1 MKKILLALILL
12 LIARAGFAQA
22 PNISYPGPQ
31 VYVAGQTIANLPP
44 TNSGGAVPAM
54 VYSKVTTL
62 AGNGAAGSTDGLGA
76 VARFKTP
83 YAIANDAAGNIY
95 VVDYGNNSIRKVTPG
110 GLVSTFIATGLLYPG
125 GIAVD
130 AAGNVYIADTGNQQI
145 KMATPAGV
153 VTVLAGSGSQG
164 FANGPAATA
173 TFKNPQDVAV
183 DAAGNVYV
191 ADFGNNQIRKISGG
205 MVSVLAGNGAS
216 GFQDGTFAVAKFKTP
231 FGVAVDATGN
241 VYVADFG
248 NSAIRKVT
256 PGGVVTTLAGGF
268 GVGSANGTGNAAT
281 FNKPSDLTV
290 DANGYV
296 YVSDSYNS
304 LIRKISPAGVV
315 TTFAGKDGY
324 FARVDGVGTDAVF
337 AFPIGITVDGN
348 GNLYTADN
356 GTNTIRK
363 ATTEG
368 YYIDKALLAGLS
380 FDPTTGIISG
390 TPTDASPAD
399 TYTISAYNDNGGST
413 TTISIEVRVAS
424 NDANLSALTASMGV
438 LTPVFAPTTKRYIIN
453 VPNSTTS
460 IAVTPTLSDIN
471 AALKINGV
479 AHASGASSGTISLG
493 VGNTDIAIQVVAE
506 SDTTISNYL
515 VSVVRAG
522 VAVAPPVI
530 AYTTPNSYTV
540 NLPIPNLAPVNSGG
554 AVPNNPYGEVTTITT
569 ALSNP
574 IGITTDPAGNIYVV
588 DVSNQIRKITPGG
601 AISIFTSTAAG
612 LDNVKGL
619 ASDAQGNIYVGDA
632 NNNKIRIISPS
643 GAVNTLAGHSGDYAY
658 KDGIDTTARFANP
671 SGVSVDASGNVY
683 VADFDNNVVRKIGLD
698 QQVSTLAGS
707 GSAGSVNA
715 NGAAASFNGP
725 VGVASDASGNVY
737 VADRSNNLI
746 RKISPAGD
754 VITFAGS
761 GAAGQMN
768 GTGIAASFDTPSAV
782 AIDAAGTVYVADAA
796 NSKIR
801 KITPA
806 GVVTTLAGAG
816 FYDLLDGNGTKA
828 RFNYPL
834 GITVDAY
841 GHVYVADWANNA
853 VRKIEVTGY
862 SITPTALPAG
872 LVFDPATGI
881 ISGTPTA
888 KTPKK
893 TYTITAY
900 NLGGSSSTTVDITIT
915 LPSSEAR
922 LKSLALS
929 SGSLSPSFN
938 PATMSYNVTV
948 TKSSLTLTPT
958 GYDLQ
963 ATIKIN
969 GVDSPNGSLSAPIP
983 LNLGANS
990 VTIELTAP
998 DGVTVKT
1005 YTLNVTRNPSS
1016 TNANLSSLTPSAGTL
1031 SPSFASGTANYTAAV
1046 SNATTDITIKP
1057 VTANINATMQVNGV
1071 DVAKGASSA
1080 PIPLTVGLNTITTIV
1095 TAEDG
1100 TSTKTYTIKITR
1112 APSTNAGLDGLVL
1125 SDGILTPVFA
1135 TGTPGYTASVPN
1147 ATATIT
1153 LTPTVSDAT
1162 ASVKVNGVTVV
1173 SGAASGA
1180 IPLVA
1185 GPNSITTVV
1194 TAQDGTTTQTYT
1206 ITITR
1211 APSMDDNLAG
1221 IVLSAGTLSPAFAPG
1236 TTSYTASVANTISN
1250 ITVTPTGEE
1259 SNATITV
1266 NGVTV
1271 ASGTASGAIPLTA
1284 GVNAITIAV
1293 TAQDGSST
1301 KNYTISV
1308 TRGPSSNANL
1318 SGISLSSGTLS
1329 PVFTPGMLTYT
1340 STVNSAVSTITL
1352 TPTAA
1357 DAGAAIQVNGV
1368 SVVSGTP
1375 SAGINL
1381 NMGSN
1386 VITTLVTAEDG
1397 TTKTYTINVTR
1408 AQSSDATL
1416 SGFTISA
1423 GSLSPAFAPATTG
1436 YTTSVSNATT
1446 GVTITATSNSGV
1458 STITVNGV
1466 TTPSGVSSAVQPLTV
1481 GANVITVKVTAED
1494 GVTVNT
1500 YTLTATRAASANASL
1515 ANLAI
1520 SAGTL
1525 SPTFVSATLSYTAS
1539 VGNATTTITL
1549 APTLSDVNA
1558 TVTVNGVATASGAA
1572 SAPVPLA
1579 AGANPIAVVV
1589 TAQDGTTTSTYTVN
1603 VTRAPSANANLAN
1616 LTASSGALSPAF
1628 SAGTLFYS
1636 SSVSNATASA
1646 TITPTLSDATATV
1659 TVNGTAVASGTPSGA
1674 IALSVGA
1681 NSIAVVV
1688 TAQDG
1693 STTKTYTVSITR
1705 AASSDA
1711 TLAGLTVSTGTLS
1724 PGFTSANGAYTLTVA
1739 NADNTITI
1747 TPTQNEANASITV
1760 NGTAVASGSASTAIP
1775 LVVGGNTLTVV
1786 VTAQDGSTKTY
1797 TINVSRPASANADL
1811 TNLALS
1817 TGSLNPSFAGGTITY
1832 TASVGNAITTITFT
1846 PTLSDATATVTVNGT
1861 TVASGTASGN
1871 IALNVGANVINTVVT
1886 AQNGTTK
1893 TYKVTVTRAASA
1905 DATLSNLAISAGTLS
1920 PTFASATTGYAATV
1934 ANTTNAITITPT
1946 VNEPNATVKVNG
1958 NTVASGSASGAIALT
1973 VGVNAI
1979 TTTVTAQDGSTTKTY
1994 TVTVT
1999 RQQSSNA
2006 DLSNLVPSTGSI
2018 SPTFNPAVT
2027 SYTDLVSNATSS
2039 ITITPTNSDA
2049 NAIIKVNGNTV
2060 AGGSASSAITLA
2072 VGPNVVTIQVTAQ
2085 DGTVKNYSVT
2095 ITRAAAA
2102 ASNDANLLSLAIST
2116 GTLTP
2121 AFAPATSS
2129 YTVAVGNATNSIQVT
2144 AASSES
2150 HASITVNGTT
2160 VASGTPSGAIS
2171 LNVGGNTITTV
2182 ITAEDGISTKTYT
2195 INVTRA
2201 PSANAD
2207 LADITLSAG
2216 SLNPSFAAGTL
2227 NYTANVGNAVT
2238 AINLTQTTADA
2249 GATIKVNGV
2258 TVASGAASANIP
2270 LTVGANVITTIVTA
2284 QDGTTTKTYKVT
2296 VTRAQSSN
2304 ADLANITLSAGTL
2317 SPVFA
2322 AGATS
2327 YAASVANAVT
2337 TIKLTPTV
2345 ADATA
2350 TIKVNGTT
2358 VASGAASGNIAL
2370 VVGANTVTTVV
2381 TAQDGTPKTYTVT
2394 VTRAPSSNANL
2405 ANITLSNG
2413 TLNPVFA
2420 QGTVSYT
2427 ASVSNAVSSLTLTP
2441 AVADA
2446 TATVQVNG
2454 NAVSSGSAS
2463 GAIALAVGPNII
2475 TALVTAEDGTQ
2486 KSYTVTV
2493 TRAKSPNAD
2502 LADLTLSSGTL
2513 SPSFTGGTVTYNVAV
2528 GNLITSVALTPA
2540 VAEPN
2545 ATVQVNGV
2553 SVASGSASAGVPLSV
2568 GPNSIT
2574 VAVTAQDG
2582 SIKNYTVT
2590 VTRAPSPDAT
2600 LSNIALSAGTLTP
2613 TFASATTGY
2622 TASVGNAVTSV
2633 TLTPTVNEPNATV
2646 KVNGTTLAS
2655 GSASGAINLAVG
2667 PNVITTA
2674 VTAQDGT
2681 STQTYTVTVTRA
2693 PSSNAF
2699 LNALGVS
2706 TGNYSPSFG
2715 SNIYGYTMLVTNN
2728 VTSIKL
2734 TPVLADNTATITVN
2748 GAVVANGAAS
2758 SPISLIVGNNFINTV
2773 VTAQDGTTIK
2783 TYTVIVNRALSSE
2796 NDLSSLTISN
2806 GTLTPGF
2813 QSGINDYTDAVGNAI
2828 TSVTVTPTVA
2838 DVTATVKVNNV
2849 TVASGAAS
2857 APINL
2862 TIGTNTITAIVTAQ
2876 NGATNT
2882 YTVTVTRAAS
2892 VNADLAGLTTNAGPI
2907 NPVFAPGTTAYTVAT
2922 VANTVSTIKLTPTT
2936 SDATATVT
2944 VNGITVASGTASP
2957 DIPLNV
2963 GANSIPV
2970 VVKAQ
2975 GGNTKTY
2982 TVSLSRL
2989 PSANADLAGV
2999 TLSAGTLSPAFA
3011 AGTTNYTTTISNA
3024 DAGITITPNTS
3035 DATATVK
3042 VNGTTV
3048 ASGTASN
3055 NVPLIVGTNT
3065 ITIVVTAQNG
3075 TQQTYTIVATREAS
3089 ANADLANLIP
3099 ESTGT
3104 LSPTFNPATQSY
3116 QVVVIYQVTGIKF
3129 TPVTADAT
3137 ATVTVNG
3144 TAVASGTQ
3152 SASLPL
3158 ALGQNTVTVSVTAQN
3173 GTKKDYTVV
3182 VTRLK
3187 SSDNNLSALS
3197 TNAGP
3202 LSPAFSAGVTS
3213 YLVNVSNA
3221 TTSATITASVND
3233 ANATIDVLGQ
3243 QLPSGTESAATP
3255 LGLGNND
3262 IAVAVTAMDGTVK
3275 TYTVTINRALS
3286 NDAALGGLQLS
3297 AGTLSPAFSAST
3309 GNYTATVPYEDDVIK
3324 ITPTPGDVTAS
3335 ITVNGTPVANGSASQ
3350 NIPLIVGPNTI
3361 NVVVT
3366 AADGTTNMYS
3376 IVVTREVK
3384 PPSTDATLTSIF
3396 LTQGDLS
3403 PAFNSNIYNYTATVQ
3418 SSVTK
3423 TNVVAIVSEPH
3434 AKIKVNGISVS
3445 SGFSSG
3451 DIVLADGP
3459 NQIFVVVTAEDGIT
3473 VKRYNIVVTRASF
3486 ATTLPNV
3493 FTPNGD
3499 GINDTWVLPNIN
3511 LYPDC
3516 TVKIFNRG
3524 GQQVFNSIGY
3534 GTPWDGTFNG
3544 RTLPPDVYYY
3554 IIDLKHNQGMR
3565 TGNITIIK

>member
-1 MKKILLALILL
+1 MKKLL
-12 LIARAGFAQA
+12 LSVFLLIIAGEGFAQA
-22 PNISYPGPQ
+22 PNISYPSPQ
-31 VYVAGQTIANLPP
+31 VFVLGKAITNLAP
-44 TNSGGAVPAM
+44 TNSGGAVPNT
-54 VYSKVTTL
+54 VYSQVTTL
-62 AGNGAAGSTDGLGA
+62 AGDNAAGLVDANGLA
-76 VARFKTP
+76 ARFRAP
-83 YAIANDAAGNIY
+83 YAIASDAAGNIY
-95 VVDYGNNSIRKVTPG
+95 VADYDNNVIRKVTPTG
-110 GLVSTFIATGLLYPG
+110 DVTTFISTGLASPG
-125 GIAVD
+125 GVAVGAD
-130 AAGNVYIADTGNQQI
+130 GNIYIADTGNQLI
-145 KMATPAGV
+145 KRATPAGV
-153 VTVLAGSGSQG
+153 VTVIAGSGNQG
-164 FANGPAATA
+164 SANGPALSAE
-173 TFKNPQDVAV
+173 FNNPQDVAV

-191 ADFGNNQIRKISGG
+191 ADFGNNQIRKIAGG
-205 MVSVLAGNGAS
+205 VVSVLAGSGAS
-216 GFQDGTFAVAKFKTP
+216 GFANGGFAIASFKNP
-231 FGVAVDATGN
+231 FGVAVDAAGN
-241 VYVADFG
+241 VYVADFN
-248 NSAIRKVT
+248 NSAVRKVT
-256 PGGVVTTLAGGF
+256 PTGTVTTLAGNGAA
-268 GVGSANGTGNAAT
+268 GYINANRTAAR
-281 FNKPSDLTV
+281 FNKPGDVAV
-290 DANGYV
+290 DAIGNV
-296 YVSDSYNS
+296 FVTDSYNS
-304 LIRKISPAGVV
+304 VIRKISPNGDVV
-315 TTFAGKDGY
+315 TLAGAGGY
-324 FARVDGVGTDAVF
+324 FDRIDGVGGTANF
-337 AFPIGITVDGN
+337 GFPIGITFDPSGN
-348 GNLYTADN
+348 MYTADN
-356 GTNTIRK
+356 GTNCIRK
-363 ATTEG
+363 IITKG
-368 YYIDKALLAGLS
+368 YFIDKDLPAGLV

-390 TPTDASPAD
+390 TPTAVTAAAN
-399 TYTISAYNDNGGST
+399 YTIFAYNDAGSSSKT
-413 TTISIEVRVAS
+413 VSIAVRLPS
-424 NDANLSALTASMGV
+424 TDATLSSLTASVGSINPAFV
-438 LTPVFAPTTKRYIIN
+438 ATGKRYVIN
-453 VPNSTTS
+453 VANGTSSTT
-460 IAVTPTLSDIN
+460 VTP
-471 AALKINGV
+471 ALNNLQASLTVNGTSL
-479 AHASGASSGTISLG
+479 ASGAASNTIPLNLG
-493 VGNTDIAIQVVAE
+493 NNDITIKVTAE
-506 SDTTISNYL
+506 DGVTIGNYL
-515 VSVVRAG
+515 LSVVRAKTAIAG
-522 VAVAPPVI
+522 PVI
-530 AYTTPNSYTV
+530 SYNTTNNFPV
-540 NLPIPNLAPVNSGG
+540 NVAIPNLAPTNTGG
-554 AVPNNPYGEVTTITT
+554 AVPAISYGQVTTFATGIS
-569 ALSNP
+569 AP
-574 IGITTDPAGNIYVV
+574 WGITADAAGNVYVA
-588 DVSNQIRKITPGG
+588 DKTRQIRKITPAG
-601 AISIFTSTAAG
+601 AVSLFTGTGAG
-612 LDNVKGL
+612 LNNVTGL
-619 ASDAQGNIYVGDA
+619 GSDAQGNIYVADA
-632 NNNKIRIISPS
+632 GNNKIRIISP
-643 GAVNTLAGHSGDYAY
+643 AG
-658 KDGIDTTARFANP
+658 T
-671 SGVSVDASGNVY
+671 
-683 VADFDNNVVRKIGLD
+683 
-698 QQVSTLAGS
+698 VSTLAGYAGNYGYVNGPDADAEFANPAGVAVDGLS
-707 GSAGSVNA
+707 NVYIADQDNKVIRKRTLDGQVDRLAGTGATGSVN
-715 NGAAASFNGP
+715 GP
-725 VGVASDASGNVY
+725 GTSATFTVPIGIASDFSGNVF
-737 VADRSNNLI
+737 VADLLGQVI
-746 RKISPAGD
+746 RKITPAGL
-754 VITFAGS
+754 VTTFAGR
-761 GAAGQMN
+761 GTAGEVDGVGTAA
-768 GTGIAASFDTPSAV
+768 AFDSPAAV
-782 AIDAAGTVYVADAA
+782 AVDPIGTIYVADAA

-801 KITPA
+801 RITPSGEVIIFA
-806 GVVTTLAGAG
+806 GDGQ
-816 FYDLLDGNGTKA
+816 YRLLNGNGMSSS
-828 RFNYPL
+828 FSYPL
-834 GITVDAY
+834 GVAADQN
-841 GHVYVADWANNA
+841 GHLFVADYGNNA
-853 VRKIEVTGY
+853 VRKIETVGY
-862 SITPTALPAG
+862 GIYPHNYLPDG
-872 LVFDPATGI
+872 LVFDNKTGI
-881 ISGTPTA
+881 ISGTPTTV
-888 KTPKK
+888 TPSRS
-893 TYTITAY
+893 YTITAY
-900 NLGGSSSTTVDITIT
+900 NLGGSSVSNITIRVFNIT
-915 LPSSEAR
+915 NEAR
-922 LKSLALS
+922 LSNITLN
-929 SGSLSPSFN
+929 SGTLSPAFAS
-938 PATMSYNVTV
+938 ATTTYSASV
-948 TKSSLTLTPT
+948 TKTSIIITPT
-958 GYDLQ
+958 ALEP
-963 ATIKIN
+963 AANIKIN
-969 GVDSPNGSLSAPIP
+969 GVTVVSGAASTPVP
-983 LNLGANS
+983 LALGANAIS
-990 VTIELTAP
+990 IVVTAT
-998 DGVTVKT
+998 DGVTQKT
-1005 YTLNVTRNPSS
+1005 YTLNVTRVPVPP
-1016 TNANLSSLTPSAGTL
+1016 NADLSGLTVSAGTL
-1031 SPSFASGTANYTAAV
+1031 NPAFAAGTVNYATAV
-1046 SNATTDITIKP
+1046 SNSTTTFTVTPTSPNGLATIT
-1057 VTANINATMQVNGV
+1057 VNGTT
-1071 DVAKGASSA
+1071 VANGTPSTAV
-1080 PIPLTVGLNTITTIV
+1080 PLTVGLNTITTVV
-1095 TAEDG
+1095 TDENG
-1100 TSTKTYTIKITR
+1100 NNNTYTIQVTR
-1112 APSTNAGLDGLVL
+1112 AASANADLASMGLSNGT
-1125 SDGILTPVFA
+1125 LTPVFNAA
-1135 TGTPGYTASVPN
+1135 TLTYTAAVANTITGITVTPTV
-1147 ATATIT
+1147 ADITATI
-1153 LTPTVSDAT
+1153 
-1162 ASVKVNGVTVV
+1162 KVNGVTVA
-1173 SGAASGA
+1173 SGAASA
-1180 IPLVA
+1180 TIPLNIGANV
-1185 GPNSITTVV
+1185 ITTVV
-1194 TAQDGTTTQTYT
+1194 TAQDGTTVKTYNFT
-1206 ITITR
+1206 VTR
-1211 APSMDDNLAG
+1211 AASTNAD
-1221 IVLSAGTLSPAFAPG
+1221 LSALALSQGTLSPAFG
-1236 TTSYTASVANTISN
+1236 SGILVYSTSVNNSITS
-1250 ITVTPTGEE
+1250 ITVTPTA
-1259 SNATITV
+1259 SDATATITV
-1266 NGVTV
+1266 NGAVV
-1271 ASGTASGAIPLTA
+1271 GSGAVSGAIPL
-1284 GVNAITIAV
+1284 AIGSNTITTTV
-1293 TAQDGSST
+1293 TASDG
-1301 KNYTISV
+1301 V
-1308 TRGPSSNANL
+1308 
-1318 SGISLSSGTLS
+1318 
-1329 PVFTPGMLTYT
+1329 
-1340 STVNSAVSTITL
+1340 
-1352 TPTAA
+1352 
-1357 DAGAAIQVNGV
+1357 
-1368 SVVSGTP
+1368 
-1375 SAGINL
+1375 
-1381 NMGSN
+1381 
-1386 VITTLVTAEDG
+1386 
-1397 TTKTYTINVTR
+1397 TTKTYTINVSR

-1423 GSLSPAFAPATTG
+1423 GSLSPVFAPATTG
-1436 YTTSVSNATT
+1436 YTASVSNATT
-1446 GVTITATSNSGV
+1446 GISITATSNSGV

-1466 TTPSGVSSAVQPLTV
+1466 TTPSGVLSAIQPLTV

-1500 YTLTATRAASANASL
+1500 YTLTVTRAASANASL

-1525 SPTFVSATLSYTAS
+1525 SPTFVSATTGYTAS

-1549 APTLSDVNA
+1549 TLTLSDVNA
-1558 TVTVNGVATASGAA
+1558 TVTVNGVATTSGAA

-1579 AGANPIAVVV
+1579 VGANPIAVVV
-1589 TAQDGTTTSTYTVN
+1589 TAQDGTTITTYTVT
-1603 VTRAPSANANLAN
+1603 VTRAASANDNLAN

-1636 SSVSNATASA
+1636 SSVSNATAST

-1659 TVNGTAVASGTPSGA
+1659 TVNGTAVASGTQSGA
-1674 IALSVGA
+1674 IALNVGA

-1705 AASSDA
+1705 DASSDA
-1711 TLAGLTVSTGTLS
+1711 TLVGLTVSAGTLS

-1739 NADNTITI
+1739 NTDNTITI

-1760 NGTAVASGSASTAIP
+1760 DGTTVASGSASTAIP
-1775 LVVGGNTLTVV
+1775 LVVGGNTITIV

-1797 TINVSRPASANADL
+1797 TINVSRPASANVDL
-1811 TNLALS
+1811 ANLTLS

-1832 TASVGNAITTITFT
+1832 TASVGNAITTITLT
-1846 PTLSDATATVTVNGT
+1846 PTVSDATATITVNGT
-1861 TVASGTASGN
+1861 AVASGSASGN

-1886 AQNGTTK
+1886 AQNGSTK
-1893 TYKVTVTRAASA
+1893 TYKVTVTRAPSA
-1905 DATLSNLAISAGTLS
+1905 DATLSNLALSAGTLNPGFS
-1920 PTFASATTGYAATV
+1920 SAAIGYTATV
-1934 ANTTNAITITPT
+1934 ANTTNSITITPT
-1946 VNEPNATVKVNG
+1946 VTEPNATVKVNG
-1958 NTVASGSASGAIALT
+1958 NTVASGSTSGSIALT
-1973 VGVNAI
+1973 VGANVI
-1979 TTTVTAQDGSTTKTY
+1979 TTAVTAQDGSTTQTY

-2006 DLSNLVPSTGSI
+2006 DLSDLVLSTGSL

-2027 SYTDLVSNATSS
+2027 SYTDLVSNATST
-2039 ITITPTNSDA
+2039 ITVTPTNSDA

-2060 AGGSASSAITLA
+2060 AGGSASSAMPLA

-2095 ITRAAAA
+2095 ITRAVPV
-2102 ASNDANLLSLAIST
+2102 ASTDANLLSLAVST

-2121 AFAPATSS
+2121 AFAQATSS

-2182 ITAEDGISTKTYT
+2182 ITAENGISTKTYT

-2216 SLNPSFAAGTL
+2216 SLNTSFAAGTI

-2238 AINLTQTTADA
+2238 AINLMPTTADA
-2249 GATIKVNGV
+2249 GANIKVNGI

-2270 LTVGANVITTIVTA
+2270 LTVGANVITTVVTA
-2284 QDGTTTKTYKVT
+2284 QDGATTKTYKVT

-2304 ADLANITLSAGTL
+2304 ADLADITLSAGAL
-2317 SPVFA
+2317 NPVFG
-2322 AGATS
+2322 AGTTS
-2327 YAASVANAVT
+2327 YTASVGNAIT

-2358 VASGAASGNIAL
+2358 VASGSASGNIAL

-2405 ANITLSNG
+2405 ANITLSGG
-2413 TLNPVFA
+2413 TLSPVFA
-2420 QGTVSYT
+2420 QGTVSYV

-2441 AVADA
+2441 TVADA

-2463 GAIALAVGPNII
+2463 GAIALAVGPNVI
-2475 TALVTAEDGTQ
+2475 TATVTAEDGTQ

-2502 LADLTLSSGTL
+2502 LADLAVSSGTL
-2513 SPSFTGGTVTYNVAV
+2513 SPVFAAGTVTYNASV
-2528 GNLITSVALTPA
+2528 GNLITSVALTPT

-2553 SVASGSASAGVPLSV
+2553 DLVSGSASAGIPLIV

-2582 SIKNYTVT
+2582 TIKNYTVT
-2590 VTRAPSPDAT
+2590 ITRAPSPDAT
-2600 LSNIALSAGTLTP
+2600 LSNIAISAGTLTP
-2613 TFASATTGY
+2613 TFAPATTGY

-2633 TLTPTVNEPNATV
+2633 TLTPTVNEQNATV

-2655 GSASGAINLAVG
+2655 GSTSSAINLVVG
-2667 PNVITTA
+2667 PNVITTT

-2734 TPVLADNTATITVN
+2734 TPVLADNTATITIN
-2748 GAVVANGAAS
+2748 GAAVANGASS
-2758 SPISLIVGNNFINTV
+2758 SPIFLVVGNNFINTV

-2796 NDLSSLTISN
+2796 NDLSNLTISN
-2806 GTLTPGF
+2806 GTLTPAF

-2838 DVTATVKVNNV
+2838 DVTATVTVNNV

-2862 TIGTNTITAIVTAQ
+2862 TSGTNTITVIVTAQ
-2876 NGATNT
+2876 NGVTNT

-2922 VANTVSTIKLTPTT
+2922 VANTVSTIKITPTT
-2936 SDATATVT
+2936 SDANATVT

-2963 GANSIPV
+2963 GTNSIPV

-2975 GGNTKTY
+2975 DGNTKTY

-3055 NVPLIVGTNT
+3055 TVPLIVGTNT

-3116 QVVVIYQVTGIKF
+3116 QAVVIYQVTGIKF
-3129 TPVTADAT
+3129 TPFTADAT

-3144 TAVASGTQ
+3144 TAVVSGAQ

-3202 LSPAFSAGVTS
+3202 LSPAFSAGVIS

-3243 QLPSGTESAATP
+3243 QLPSGTESAATS

-3286 NDAALGGLQLS
+3286 NDADLGGLQLS

-3309 GNYTATVPYEDDVIK
+3309 GNYTATVPYKDDAIK

-3335 ITVNGTPVANGSASQ
+3335 ITVNGTPVANGSATQ
-3350 NIPLIVGPNTI
+3350 NIPLTVGPNTI

-3384 PPSTDATLTSIF
+3384 PPSTDASLTSMF
-3396 LTQGDLS
+3396 LTQGELS
-3403 PAFNSNIYNYTATVQ
+3403 PAFNSSNYNYTATVQ

-3423 TNVVAIVSEPH
+3423 TNVVAVVSEPH
-3434 AKIKVNGISVS
+3434 AKIKVNGVSVA
-3445 SGFSSG
+3445 SGSSSG

-3499 GINDTWVLPNIN
+3499 GVNDTWVLPNIN

-3524 GQQVFNSIGY
+3524 GQQVFNSVGY

-3554 IIDLKHNQGMR
+3554 IIDLKHNQGIR